1 MKEFILMLC
10 QKTDLCQSTQ
20 LISEFII
27 VYWYLSAEQWWRGE
41 LIASKSASLDIARKR
56 LMYTTNLYDKFITI
70 CVYALRRI
78 FMHDLY
84 SFLLIVKSRMPN
96 IRKFRKFDLIPSPQ
110 CGAVSSEYSRRPVCI
125 EKLEM
130 VVLLESFSRL
140 ITLKY

>member
-56 LMYTTNLYDKFITI
+56 LMYTTNLYDKFITTPPYL
-70 CVYALRRI
+70 YARLIFLPANCQITHAEYQKIPKIWLYTLTAVWRCLQRI
-78 FMHDLY
+78 FKKTL
-84 SFLLIVKSRMPN
+84 
-96 IRKFRKFDLIPSPQ
+96 
-110 CGAVSSEYSRRPVCI
+110 VCI
-125 EKLEM
+125 EKSEM
-130 VVLLESFSRL
+130 VVLLESYYTEILRW
-140 ITLKY
+140 I